1 MARIKLT
8 DDLKKAISGL
18 SSVQKDKLLFRLIA
32 GNPTLAHKL
41 IFELLEGGNTKDDR
55 RAEVAA
61 EISSTLAEHEQHYHS
76 PGILLL
82 HLRDLSGVIN
92 RHVATTRDK
101 YGEVELNLLML
112 NETFDRYGDR
122 IRKVNYQ
129 RSRTFN
135 EYVVK
140 RALKLL
146 GLIEKMHEDMRLDF
160 KSDLKKLGKHIAA
173 QPTTMMVAKDL
184 TLDVNWL
191 LKPND

>member
-18 SSVQKDKLLFRLIA
+18 SPAQKDKLLYRLIA
-32 GNPTLAHKL
+32 GYPALAHKL
-41 IFELLEGGNTKDDR
+41 IFELLEGGSTQDER
-55 RAEVAA
+55 RGAVAS
-61 EISSTLAEHEQHYHS
+61 EIGSTLAEHEAHYHS

-82 HLRDLSGVIN
+82 HLRDLSGIIN
-92 RHVATTRDK
+92 RHVSTTRDK

-112 NETFDRYGDR
+112 NETFERFSDR

-146 GLIEKMHEDMRLDF
+146 TLIGKMHEDIRLDF
-160 KSDLKKLGKHIAA
+160 KTDLKKLGKHIAS
-173 QPTTMMVAKDL
+173 QQTTMVVAKDL
-184 TLDVNWL
+184 MLDINWL
-191 LKPND
+191 LNPAF

>member
-18 SSVQKDKLLFRLIA
+18 PAVQKDKLLFRLIA

-61 EISSTLAEHEQHYHS
+61 EISNTLAEHESHYHS

-112 NETFDRYGDR
+112 NETFDRYDAR

-129 RSRTFN
+129 KTRTFN

-184 TLDVNWL
+184 MLDVDWL
-191 LKPND
+191 LQPND

>member
-18 SSVQKDKLLFRLIA
+18 SPTQKDKLLYRLIA
-32 GNPTLAHKL
+32 GNPPLAHKL
-41 IFELLEGGNTKDDR
+41 IFELLEGGNTQDDR
-55 RAEVAA
+55 RAVAAA
-61 EISSTLAEHEQHYHS
+61 EIINALAEHKAHYHS

-82 HLRDLSGVIN
+82 LLRDLSGVIN

-101 YGEVELNLLML
+101 YGEVELNLLLL
-112 NETFDRYGDR
+112 NEAFDLFGDK
-122 IRKVNYQ
+122 IRPVNYQ
-129 RSRTFN
+129 RSHTFN
-135 EYVVK
+135 QYVVK

-146 GLIEKMHEDMRLDF
+146 SLIEKMHEDMRLDF

-184 TLDVNWL
+184 VLDVNRL
-191 LKPND
+191 LQPNN